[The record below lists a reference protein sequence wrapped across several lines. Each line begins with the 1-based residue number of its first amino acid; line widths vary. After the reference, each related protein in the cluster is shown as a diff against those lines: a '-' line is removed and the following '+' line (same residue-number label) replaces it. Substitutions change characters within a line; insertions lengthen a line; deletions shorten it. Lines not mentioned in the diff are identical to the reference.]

1 MTNANAPQPVNPD
14 ELRNALRFWTTGVSV
29 VTSIDQEQRHGMT
42 VSSFASLSLTPPVVM
57 ICLERTTRT
66 YSMVIASGTFG
77 VTILGSGQ
85 REISE
90 RFAGRIPEDGDRF
103 AGLETH
109 ALVTGSPFI
118 SGGLAFLDCRVVAQH
133 EVGANTYFIGEV
145 VAAQARPDADRIS
158 PLLYFN
164 RDYRELL
171 GL

>member
-1 MTNANAPQPVNPD
+1 MENPNTDQPVHPD
-14 ELRNALRFWTTGVSV
+14 ELRSALRFWTTGVSV
-29 VTSIDQEQRHGMT
+29 VTSIDREQRHGMT
-42 VSSFASLSLTPPVVM
+42 VSSFASLSLTPPLVM

-66 YSMVIASGTFG
+66 YSMVVASNLFG
-77 VTILGSGQ
+77 VTILGGDQ

-145 VAAQARPDADRIS
+145 LAAQARPDAEGVL

-164 RDYRELL
+164 RDYR
-171 GL
+171 GLQD